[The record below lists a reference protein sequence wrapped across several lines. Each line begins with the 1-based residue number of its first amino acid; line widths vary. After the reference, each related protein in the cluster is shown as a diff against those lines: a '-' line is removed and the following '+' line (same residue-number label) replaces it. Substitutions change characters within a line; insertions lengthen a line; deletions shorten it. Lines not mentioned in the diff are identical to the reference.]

1 MLSFIL
7 LFCFPFFFL
16 LFPFTCESS
25 SQRLVLQVKH
35 ELNEGGVVDQAVLV
49 GVGLL
54 DHLLQL
60 LLGELLAEVCHN
72 MPQLSH
78 REEALAVLVKHLE
91 GLPHLLIRWV
101 GFQGTGGVLGELVKG
116 QGRTSLSGELFQL
129 SLSGVQ
135 AKRAH
140 HKAKI
145 FGLNGALALLVVV
158 AEALEV
164 TGLLLLIKR
173 LKKLKKNQKKKL
185 KDFKRHTRSF
195 GHLKKIKK
203 MNWIEWD

>member
-1 MLSFIL
+1 MIV
-7 LFCFPFFFL
+7 FFFL
-16 LFPFTCESS
+16 KQKIATKTREEKKTKKKNTGSKG
-25 SQRLVLQVKH
+25 REETNDLQVKH

-72 MPQLSH
+72 VPQLSH

-173 LKKLKKNQKKKL
+173 LKKLKKKE
-185 KDFKRHTRSF
+185 
-195 GHLKKIKK
+195 
-203 MNWIEWD
+203 IE